1 MKTILRFAT
10 VGCTTTALDVLVF
23 NLGVIVG
30 LPALWAHLLSSLI
43 ILPLS
48 FLGQRAAFRAR
59 GPLRGQAL
67 RFAVVTGVGV
77 LCFQPVVLSEAMRAV
92 ALVGLAQANA
102 AKGAAVIAGILWN
115 LVWFRWFVFPPY
127 RQAQTRG
134 ATNTRPEGSESPTRP
149 PRSNPGRP

>member
-30 LPALWAHLLSSLI
+30 LPALWAHLASSVI

-102 AKGAAVIAGILWN
+102 AKAAAVVAGITWN
-115 LVWFRWFVFPPY
+115 LVWFRWFVFPPPMDGNPS
-127 RQAQTRG
+127 RG
-134 ATNTRPEGSESPTRP
+134 TSAR
-149 PRSNPGRP
+149 